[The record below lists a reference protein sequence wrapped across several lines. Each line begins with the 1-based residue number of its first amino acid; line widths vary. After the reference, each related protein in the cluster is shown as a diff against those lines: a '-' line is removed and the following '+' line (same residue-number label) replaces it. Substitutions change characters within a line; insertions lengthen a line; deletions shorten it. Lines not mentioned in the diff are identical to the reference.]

1 MAEEVLDL
9 VVDVDERLG
18 AAAFLVRLVDDVVAE
33 RGGDDVGDLALLH
46 LEGGLVELGNHHA
59 AAEPAERTAFAAR
72 RAVGVLLGL
81 FCEIA
86 AGDDALA
93 DGADLLERRGLG
105 FGKVAFFGLDEDVLA
120 EDLRRDDVLGL
131 VGLVECRDVR
141 LGRIVDVRAGLVDE
155 PVDAGAFLEFL
166 TEAFLGDALGGER
179 LLVVLFAA
187 DLGDDLGDLGVD
199 VGRRDGQLELGGA
212 VEEELCADGLLKG
225 LLLEL
230 RKVLLDL
237 LDAHAVA
244 HVEPHETVEFEIDGF
259 LADFLSV
266 DDCFLHQM
274 SFVD

>member
-1 MAEEVLDL
+1 M
-9 VVDVDERLG
+9 
-18 AAAFLVRLVDDVVAE
+18 
-33 RGGDDVGDLALLH
+33 
-46 LEGGLVELGNHHA
+46 
-59 AAEPAERTAFAAR
+59 
-72 RAVGVLLGL
+72 
-81 FCEIA
+81 
-86 AGDDALA
+86 
-93 DGADLLERRGLG
+93 
-105 FGKVAFFGLDEDVLA
+105 LA

-131 VGLVECRDVR
+131 VGLVERRDVR

-155 PVDAGAFLEFL
+155 PVDAGAFLEL
-166 TEAFLGDALGGER
+166 LAEAFLGDALGGER

-212 VEEELCADGLLKG
+212 VEEELCTDGLLQG

-274 SFVD
+274 SFVDLAPIIPKLAEVFLDSVSQHR